1 MARFLDPDHP
11 MFRKRWVRVA
21 ITVLPA
27 LWSIVEFRTGA
38 PLWGAAFLG
47 LAAYAG
53 WTFFLNQNEP
63 PKDPPA

>member
-1 MARFLDPDHP
+1 MATTTD
-11 MFRKRWVRVA
+11 FRNGFVMR
-21 ITVLPA
+21 IDNE

-38 PLWGAAFLG
+38 TLWGAAFLG

-53 WTFFLNQNEP
+53 WTFFLSPVQP